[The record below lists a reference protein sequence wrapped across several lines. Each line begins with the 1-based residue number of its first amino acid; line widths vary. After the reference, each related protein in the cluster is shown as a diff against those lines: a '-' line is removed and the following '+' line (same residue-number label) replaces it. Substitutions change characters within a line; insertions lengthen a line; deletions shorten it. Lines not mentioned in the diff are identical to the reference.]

1 MKRKAMALVLAAA
14 LLIPAFSGF
23 PSAAKAADAPIQL
36 GDYITMGTYAEGYDD
51 PKPIK
56 WRCVSFDKIIGYDAD
71 GNPIIDSTDTVTVPT
86 PGYLP
91 LMLVDTWLCEKEFD
105 TVNMNTTGSH
115 GRGEGRTAYPGNTN
129 GGSNY
134 WGDST
139 LRCWLNSGEE
149 KVTYTCGNPPT
160 NSNLYQRGREAGF
173 LTNFTEE
180 ELAMIKPVTQK
191 AILAKCDYDYLA
203 TQADAQIGGAEELPV
218 HSNIDF
224 GGKGLPLSTV
234 IEGYENAYYEYVTD
248 SVFVLDVQQL
258 QNVADNGDVLGE
270 RYYSGTY
277 DKSNYKT
284 GWPLFLRTAGGT
296 GAFASCVTVIDPY
309 TPKMFRSPA
318 GFINILIRPAFY
330 LNQIT
335 EAEPE
340 PTPTT
345 EPTTEPTTS
354 PTTEPTTEPTTSP
367 TTEPT
372 ASPSTE
378 PTTSPTTEP
387 TDSPDPTPTTEP
399 TPTPTPTPTPPPAP
413 APDDDDDDDD
423 YTPPPK
429 KTSNASKPTPTPTPA
444 PTPEPTPAPT
454 VEQFSD
460 VPEKAWYYGSV
471 DYVLENGLMVGMND
485 SSFAPEAEITRAMF
499 VTVLYRMSGAPQLS
513 EEALDAPFGDVKGSS
528 WYADAVYWAR
538 ENGIVQGNT
547 PEEFAPNQGITREQM
562 AVMLYRFAMLGED
575 DMEPGEALTYSD
587 EAGISSYA
595 RQAVSWNAAN
605 GLMQGHKN
613 NSFDPSANATRAQA
627 AAIFERLHKNM
638 QE

>member
-14 LLIPAFSGF
+14 LLIPAFNGF
-23 PSAAKAADAPIQL
+23 PSAANAADAPIQL
-36 GDYITMGTYAEGYDD
+36 GDDIIMGTYVSPTSYDD

-56 WRCVSFDKIIGYDAD
+56 WRCVSFDKIAGYDEA

-91 LMLVDTWLCEKEFD
+91 LMMADNYLCDKQFD
-105 TVNMNTTGSH
+105 VSGEVTTGSH
-115 GRGEGRTAYPGNTN
+115 GWDANRQTNSYDTN
-129 GGSNY
+129 GGSSY
-134 WGDST
+134 WGDSI

-149 KVTYTCGNPPT
+149 KVTYACGNPP
-160 NSNLYQRGREAGF
+160 SRSKYYQNGREPGF

-180 ELAMIKPVTQK
+180 DLARVKPVTQK
-191 AILAKCDYDYLA
+191 TILVKCDYDSLK
-203 TQADAQIGGAEELPV
+203 AQGSDKIGGTAELEVLKA
-218 HSNIDF
+218 SI
-224 GGKGLPLSTV
+224 PLYPNKATLQEAV
-234 IEGYENAYYEYVTD
+234 EGYGDAYYAYFTD
-248 SVFVLDVQQL
+248 TFFVPDIQQL
-258 QNVADNGDVLGE
+258 NNVAANGDVLGKD
-270 RYYSGTY
+270 YYHLIHVSNDPTSQWPMLVRTPGGSGNFTSY
-277 DKSNYKT
+277 
-284 GWPLFLRTAGGT
+284 
-296 GAFASCVTVIDPY
+296 VMQIDPAN
-309 TPKMFRSPA
+309 PKVSKTTA
-318 GFINILIRPAFY
+318 ASENKLVRPAFY
-330 LNQIT
+330 LDVT
-335 EAEPE
+335 FEAEPE

-354 PTTEPTTEPTTSP
+354 P
-367 TTEPT
+367 
-372 ASPSTE
+372 STE
-378 PTTSPTTEP
+378 PTTEP

-460 VPEKAWYYGSV
+460 VPKNAWYYDSV

-547 PEEFAPNQGITREQM
+547 PEEFSPNQGITREQM

-595 RQAVSWNAAN
+595 REAVSWNAAN

-638 QE
+638 QQ